1 MRRGLRTLAGY
12 FLPSKAN
19 RYKPGFFTAR
29 SVGVVL
35 ALLVLLELALLAQS
49 FLLPKTD
56 RFLTAVLPGALV
68 AFSNDARAN
77 EHLPL
82 LRSNS
87 LLVQAARAKAE
98 DMALRGYFSHET
110 PEGKEPWI
118 FLDAVHYEYGYAGEN
133 LAVNFTDSKDVTDA
147 WLLSPTHRANLL
159 NPHFSEIG
167 IGVATGTY
175 QGKEAVFVVQFLASP
190 TDGIPSEPA
199 ASMGVV
205 PAAPV
210 REPSVATTS
219 RTLEG
224 QVKAA
229 QVVPL
234 WERVASSP
242 RLLSEAVT
250 YTALFFITLLFA
262 AAIVIK
268 TEVQH
273 REVWSNGLL
282 AVSVLIGLLLFQH
295 NLFPRG
301 TYVPENAASVHR
313 ALEQ

>member
-1 MRRGLRTLAGY
+1 MHRALRALSHY

-29 SVGVVL
+29 SVGMVL
-35 ALLVLLELALLAQS
+35 AFLVLLELALLAQS

-56 RFLTAVLPGALV
+56 RFLTAVLPGALIM
-68 AFSNDARAN
+68 FSNDARAS
-77 EHLPL
+77 EHLSL
-82 LRSNS
+82 LRSNP
-87 LLVQAARAKAE
+87 LLEQAARAKAE
-98 DMALRGYFSHET
+98 DMATREYFSHET

-118 FLDAVHYEYGYAGEN
+118 FLDTARYEYGYAGEN

-167 IGVATGTY
+167 IGIATGTY

-190 TDGIPSEPA
+190 SGSVPSEL
-199 ASMGVV
+199 
-205 PAAPV
+205 AAPV
-210 REPSVATTS
+210 SAASVSPVRGLSAVTAS
-219 RTLEG
+219 SSPEG
-224 QVKAA
+224 EVKAA

-250 YTALFFITLLFA
+250 YTVLFFITLLFA

-313 ALEQ
+313 VLER